1 MTHLHKVKYGP
12 FIFGFHPSHLFHFDF
27 FKPWRSFFSLSF
39 FHSPSRPL
47 FPFFIFHFFFF
58 PFFSLF
64 SLILVPPPL
73 PLSSPT
79 TTISLPQS
87 NDFSRYPISFFLSFF
102 SLFLFIYLSLSLCM
116 CVCLFPFLPS
126 CPWLLTFTTL
136 TSIPTPLLLTMAPC
150 RSHHCHPTPSST
162 IVFRFCNTTSH
173 FHPTTIL
180 LISTIIYSFYLIY
193 MLMHYYCIV
202 YICCILIIIL

>member
-1 MTHLHKVKYGP
+1 MGHSFLG
-12 FIFGFHPSHLFHFDF
+12 FILPIYSTLTFLNPEGH
-27 FKPWRSFFSLSF
+27 FFSLSF

-47 FPFFIFHFFFF
+47 SFLFLIFHFFFF

-64 SLILVPPPL
+64 SLIPVPPPL
-73 PLSSPT
+73 PLSSLT

-126 CPWLLTFTTL
+126 FP
-136 TSIPTPLLLTMAPC
+136 
-150 RSHHCHPTPSST
+150 
-162 IVFRFCNTTSH
+162 
-173 FHPTTIL
+173 
-180 LISTIIYSFYLIY
+180 
-193 MLMHYYCIV
+193 
-202 YICCILIIIL
+202 

>member
-87 NDFSRYPISFFLSFF
+87 NDFSHYPHLFLSFF
-102 SLFLFIYLSLSLCM
+102 LLSFSLFISLSLCM
-116 CVCLFPFLPS
+116 CVSFPLSPLM
-126 CPWLLTFTTL
+126 PM
-136 TSIPTPLLLTMAPC
+136 TPHFYNTDINT
-150 RSHHCHPTPSST
+150 HT
-162 IVFRFCNTTSH
+162 I
-173 FHPTTIL
+173 TIDHG
-180 LISTIIYSFYLIY
+180 SMS
-193 MLMHYYCIV
+193 
-202 YICCILIIIL
+202 

>member
-87 NDFSRYPISFFLSFF
+87 NDFSHYPPLFLSFF
-102 SLFLFIYLSLSLCM
+102 LLSFSLFISLSLYV
-116 CVCLFPFLPS
+116 CVCVFSPFSPHAHDSSLLQHWHQYPHHYYW
-126 CPWLLTFTTL
+126 PWLHVVATIATQHHRQRLYFDFAIPHL
-136 TSIPTPLLLTMAPC
+136 ISILPPYYWSP
-150 RSHHCHPTPSST
+150 PSS
-162 IVFRFCNTTSH
+162 IH
-173 FHPTTIL
+173 FIW
-180 LISTIIYSFYLIY
+180 
-193 MLMHYYCIV
+193 
-202 YICCILIIIL
+202 YIC